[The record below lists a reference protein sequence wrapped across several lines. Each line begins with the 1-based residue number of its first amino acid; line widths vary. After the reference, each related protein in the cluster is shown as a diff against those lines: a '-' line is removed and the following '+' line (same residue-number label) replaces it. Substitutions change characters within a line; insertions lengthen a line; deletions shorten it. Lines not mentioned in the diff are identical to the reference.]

1 MATPRIIALATL
13 KPGSGK
19 STLAACL
26 AAHWRAR
33 EEAVALIDADRGTKS
48 KWTEEDRS
56 AGALRGDPRPGPA
69 ARRSGARVGAAPPA
83 RAHRHLARSRCHH
96 DRGAR
101 RRRPGGRP
109 DAAVAGR
116 HQGRARDRGGSSMR
130 STAARRDRAGRSRIR
145 FLLTSAG
152 SGQRAGAVDPG
163 RARRAGLGLL
173 SATMTRRPEYSNA
186 AFSGATPVTTHPDGI
201 AAREIAAIAREIE
214 NTPVAGAG

>member
-48 KWTEEDRS
+48 KWTEEDGPLARFAVTLDPGQRLGDLVHALARRHRPVLIDTSPAADATTTEALGVVDLAVVPMQPSPVDIKAGLETRRLVDEINRS
-56 AGALRGDPRPGPA
+56 AT
-69 ARRSGARVGAAPPA
+69 RSG
-83 RAHRHLARSRCHH
+83 
-96 DRGAR
+96 
-101 RRRPGGRP
+101 RP
-109 DAAVAGR
+109 VK
-116 HQGRARDRGGSSMR
+116 
-130 STAARRDRAGRSRIR
+130 IR
-145 FLLTSAG
+145 FLLTSAEAD
-152 SGQRAGAVDPG
+152 SALALSIRAELDG
-163 RARRAGLGLL
+163 AGLGLL